1 MFGNCSYYDCDSSQ
15 IYIHF
20 TPASVEPGGST
31 IIKLWITPNQYE
43 YNEDNHDILQKT
55 ITIEPEC
62 GQLTYLGGGEY
73 LFTAPDTLT
82 VDSTVVIINYENYN
96 QFCARWNAEGERM
109 IVKDNFDCIN
119 CPMPLF
125 NILQR
130 DYAAEQ
136 LTIKWDSLFV
146 EVSPTELFPG
156 DTADI
161 NIKKRLPDGT
171 LTDFDTTQTFEA
183 AMLEG
188 CTLGN
193 ILVDDSIDVYFYDIN
208 QPIKFVADTTADSTG
223 LVLLRIGLVEEIAML
238 KSNNDEDVLFDCL
251 PGPPQTSNYAIVQ
264 AYINE
269 EPTILLGETKYYQAR
284 YKTVDELMIEEA
296 PVDANGIPYLDGG
309 LSEDVWGNNPVTVID
324 TCNDCAKKMG
334 VYWEKKYP
342 TNEFENVPI
351 DVKGKTYNHSI
362 IKMNPLQSGL
372 IRLVGRYWD
381 KDSTYFITLKAKREN
396 GDSAQIQIKI
406 VKPSMIWN
414 GQNSSFEKAKD
425 VLNNTVNIDSLC
437 IFYGGIHGIPPQLIK
452 GQMFTESAKTYFNS
466 LSDSGFAPSY
476 RFEPFTTQYEPNYK
490 TNPKYNSYYIY
501 DSTYTYPNMPTHY
514 NVQLINYPS
523 QIYTVWDM
531 VKNYSK
537 LVNPNPDVNYYGGRN
552 STTHRVWLGYTVV
565 DTIYTRIAN
574 EFAEL
579 YPELTNVQK
588 YDSTNNKMID
598 FLKNEWTRNDAPK
611 GTKNNIAQTR
621 VASSYGLAQ
630 FLYGTARDIGY
641 PKEDVPENINLMNYV
656 YLFYKTQKKYLC
668 DGLGINVESSN
679 NWSEGYE
686 HSFCK
691 WIYDSKWNPYDL
703 VYSKKIIN
711 NSKRFFPQ

>member
-43 YNEDNHDILQKT
+43 YNEDNYDILQKT

-146 EVSPTELFPG
+146 EVNPTELFPG

-284 YKTVDELMIEEA
+284 YKTVRWREDSGGCIHGEIAKHFPELA
-296 PVDANGIPYLDGG
+296 PFIKWHLCSSDG
-309 LSEDVWGNNPVTVID
+309 
-324 TCNDCAKKMG
+324 
-334 VYWEKKYP
+334 
-342 TNEFENVPI
+342 
-351 DVKGKTYNHSI
+351 
-362 IKMNPLQSGL
+362 PLHY
-372 IRLVGRYWD
+372 V
-381 KDSTYFITLKAKREN
+381 A
-396 GDSAQIQIKI
+396 
-406 VKPSMIWN
+406 
-414 GQNSSFEKAKD
+414 
-425 VLNNTVNIDSLC
+425 NTVYLAGDRDCWGLRR
-437 IFYGGIHGIPPQLIK
+437 GEGKDREL
-452 GQMFTESAKTYFNS
+452 SAARRAAIWPDATDED
-466 LSDSGFAPSY
+466 LTAPGLEQ
-476 RFEPFTTQYEPNYK
+476 RLEARLPA
-490 TNPKYNSYYIY
+490 
-501 DSTYTYPNMPTHY
+501 
-514 NVQLINYPS
+514 L
-523 QIYTVWDM
+523 
-531 VKNYSK
+531 
-537 LVNPNPDVNYYGGRN
+537 L
-552 STTHRVWLGYTVV
+552 
-565 DTIYTRIAN
+565 A
-574 EFAEL
+574 EFRKA
-579 YPELTNVQK
+579 
-588 YDSTNNKMID
+588 
-598 FLKNEWTRNDAPK
+598 
-611 GTKNNIAQTR
+611 
-621 VASSYGLAQ
+621 
-630 FLYGTARDIGY
+630 
-641 PKEDVPENINLMNYV
+641 
-656 YLFYKTQKKYLC
+656 
-668 DGLGINVESSN
+668 VESL
-679 NWSEGYE
+679 G
-686 HSFCK
+686 F
-691 WIYDSKWNPYDL
+691 
-703 VYSKKIIN
+703 V
-711 NSKRFFPQ
+711 F